1 MAHPMELSLGNL
13 ENMVMGKEMY
23 SKMVRRSVKDDL
35 LAKGVLV
42 ITVNLDDIDN
52 AYKTHF
58 REYCMLE
65 HKLLS
70 IKTAR

>member
-13 ENMVMGKEMY
+13 ESMVMGKEMY

-42 ITVNLDDIDN
+42 ITVHLDDRQCIKN
-52 AYKTHF
+52 A
-58 REYCMLE
+58 LP
-65 HKLLS
+65 
-70 IKTAR
+70 

>member
-35 LAKGVLV
+35 QAKGVLV
-42 ITVNLDDIDN
+42 ITVHLDDRQCI
-52 AYKTHF
+52 
-58 REYCMLE
+58 
-65 HKLLS
+65 
-70 IKTAR
+70 